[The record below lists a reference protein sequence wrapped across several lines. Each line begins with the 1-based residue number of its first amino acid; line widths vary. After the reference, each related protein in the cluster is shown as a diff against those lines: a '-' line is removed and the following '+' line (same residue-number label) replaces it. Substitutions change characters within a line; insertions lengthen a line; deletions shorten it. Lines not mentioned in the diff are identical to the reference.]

1 MGTLARRPALPQAA
15 SLSSQ
20 LPGRLQ
26 ADQSL
31 CTSVQG
37 DAASSPSR
45 TPLASMIGPSA
56 NSAHEGELA
65 KLRALVA
72 RLNLTG
78 LANDTKWNEFLSAM
92 RSKTVW
98 VPPFRYRCIG
108 SDFVSSWDV
117 EWWYHVPLPMIS
129 VAWLELRHSEPDGRL
144 PPGQVDHSQELAG
157 LLDRIGLDYII
168 GDHAIRIFGYSPRD
182 TTEIPP

>member
-1 MGTLARRPALPQAA
+1 
-15 SLSSQ
+15 
-20 LPGRLQ
+20 
-26 ADQSL
+26 
-31 CTSVQG
+31 
-37 DAASSPSR
+37 
-45 TPLASMIGPSA
+45 MIGPSA